1 MDTTTLLS
9 SARGSPISKADLKLP
24 SLLISSSSH
33 PPSPE
38 CLSAHF
44 FCGSDDRIP
53 RPVLGPRASQEV
65 ETGCRERR
73 WALFFGDRLI
83 QKGLQ
88 TCLGLP
94 LSMYLGKSLWYL
106 VVVYGRA
113 HAWTQLGGGNWTHR
127 HIWSTEYLK

>member
-9 SARGSPISKADLKLP
+9 SAKGSPNSKADLKLT

-38 CLSAHF
+38 CLPAQF
-44 FCGSDDRIP
+44 FSGSDDRIP

-65 ETGCRERR
+65 EAGCRGRR

-94 LSMYLGKSLWYL
+94 LSMYLGKSLLYL
-106 VVVYGRA
+106 VVCVWEGTRMDTVG
-113 HAWTQLGGGNWTHR
+113 WRELDSQTHLVHR
-127 HIWSTEYLK
+127 VP